1 MNKVEANDDYLP
13 QIKQAPTNIAT
24 AGKLFDRLEL
34 DIQRRAPING
44 YPRHSQNLLV

>member
-24 AGKLFDRLEL
+24 AGKLFDRLGIRYPTEDQL
-34 DIQRRAPING
+34 MDT
-44 YPRHSQNLLV
+44 PRHSQNLLV